1 MANGLHVLFFVFLSL
16 TEKTRTF
23 SKPLGFF
30 GLVRLEI
37 FYSVASAAMSC
48 QRWLVRQRVS
58 LATRR
63 SSAPLHNV
71 LNILLPLRRSAA
83 APYNF
88 TERQHP
94 CPLPSS
100 RFRLCGMR
108 RSAISFALGTTLL
121 SSLRVITRPHSVNT
135 EEAIHL

>member
-1 MANGLHVLFFVFLSL
+1 MTWLLMQRYKKSL
-16 TEKTRTF
+16 TEPIRSIRNALAKVGSF
-23 SKPLGFF
+23 
-30 GLVRLEI
+30 RLEI
-37 FYSVASAAMSC
+37 VYSVASAAMSC
-48 QRWLVRQRVS
+48 QRWLVRRWASMV
-58 LATRR
+58 TRR
-63 SSAPLHNV
+63 SSAPLHN
-71 LNILLPLRRSAA
+71 LLKILSPLRGSAA
-83 APYNF
+83 APYTF

-121 SSLRVITRPHSVNT
+121 SSLCVIARPHSVNT